1 MFDFSY
7 LGNKQVQL
15 RIMCFGV
22 FVVFLVV
29 EFELS

>member
-1 MFDFSY
+1 MFGFSY

-15 RIMCFGV
+15 WIMCFGV